1 MCSYLNAIYQVSLLA
16 ENVQMFGLTVLLGRA
31 RAAGNDKIVNSV
43 GNQTFTFTQ
52 QLCAPPS
59 DPAPSTHHGPWVGNA
74 SWRLLHKVTQFKVT
88 QNRKWRSLIEDE
100 LVLISDQY
108 IAIACIKKEDLSS

>member
-52 QLCAPPS
+52 QLCAPS
-59 DPAPSTHHGPWVGNA
+59 
-74 SWRLLHKVTQFKVT
+74 
-88 QNRKWRSLIEDE
+88 
-100 LVLISDQY
+100 
-108 IAIACIKKEDLSS
+108 